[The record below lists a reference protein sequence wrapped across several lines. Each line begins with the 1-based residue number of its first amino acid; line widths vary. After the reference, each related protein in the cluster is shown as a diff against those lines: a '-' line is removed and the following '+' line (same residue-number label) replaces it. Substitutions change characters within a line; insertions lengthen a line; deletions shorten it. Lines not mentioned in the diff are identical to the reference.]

1 MVAIYPGLY
10 KPRAASFAVLY
21 NSRPSITSVWISQE
35 KDWLIEVRSA
45 YLADSRHDPEFMAA
59 MMSLFVQKT
68 IHEQVER

>member
-1 MVAIYPGLY
+1 
-10 KPRAASFAVLY
+10 
-21 NSRPSITSVWISQE
+21 VWISQE